1 MRNRRII
8 LPMSFCC
15 LLSSPVLAQT
25 ISGGTCS
32 ASTLK
37 GTYSLNL
44 TGRAITSTGAF
55 NGSYQGNG
63 TATFDG
69 QSNVTF
75 SGTDNTNL
83 ATGKSF
89 TYSGTYAVPSN
100 CYGTITLTTG
110 SSATFT
116 LVVWST
122 GQQFNIVGADS
133 TYIYSGAGNN
143 LQPALCATSTLSGEF
158 IYYASGF
165 TVSGTTQ
172 NGAGDESGVYQF
184 DGQGNVTASYSV
196 FSVGTT
202 PATALT
208 ATGSYSV
215 TSGCLA
221 TATLTDSTGKAN
233 TLNFVVN
240 GLNGNALDVLEAN
253 SQFVRTGPVH
263 AVFFNPSE
271 SISNAASGVIN
282 ATPPGSLFSIYGVG
296 LATRQLQ
303 EVGLPIPTTLLTT
316 SVTVNGEAAPL
327 FFVDTDQ
334 INAQMPWDIP
344 SGAVATV
351 IVKNGTATSN
361 PAAVFVP
368 ATGTPG
374 IILINN
380 RAAVTNQDNSLN
392 TGANGAKV
400 GDEVVAY
407 FLGGGPVQASGP
419 LVTGRASPAG
429 LSPVTGQ
436 ATVTVGGVQT
446 AVPFYVG
453 LTPGSVGLYQA
464 NFQVP
469 QLAKGTYPVVIT
481 IAGQA
486 SNAAVMTV
494 TN

>member
-1 MRNRRII
+1 
-8 LPMSFCC
+8 
-15 LLSSPVLAQT
+15 
-25 ISGGTCS
+25 
-32 ASTLK
+32 
-37 GTYSLNL
+37 
-44 TGRAITSTGAF
+44 
-55 NGSYQGNG
+55 
-63 TATFDG
+63 
-69 QSNVTF
+69 
-75 SGTDNTNL
+75 L

-110 SSATFT
+110 SSGTFT

-165 TVSGTTQ
+165 TLSGTTQ
-172 NGAGDESGVYQF
+172 AGAGDESGVYQF
-184 DGQGNVTASYSV
+184 DGQGNVTANYSV

-208 ATGSYSV
+208 ATGTYSV

-221 TATLTDSTGKAN
+221 TATLTDSTGKSN
-233 TLNFVVN
+233 SLNFVVN

-263 AVFFNPSE
+263 AAFFNPAE

-282 ATPPGSLFSIYGVG
+282 ATPPGSIFSIYGVG
-296 LATRQLQ
+296 LATRDMQ
-303 EVGLPIPTTLLTT
+303 EVGLPIPTSLLTT
-316 SVTVNGEAAPL
+316 SVTVNGVSAPL
-327 FFVDTDQ
+327 FYVSTGQ
-334 INAQMPWDIP
+334 INAQMPWEVQ
-344 SGAVATV
+344 GGTVATIV
-351 IVKNGTATSN
+351 VKNSTATSN
-361 PAAVFVP
+361 PAAVIVP

-380 RAAVTNQDNSLN
+380 RAAVTNQDGSLN
-392 TGANGAKV
+392 TGVNGAKV

-407 FLGGGPVQASGP
+407 FLGGGPVQNQTAQ
-419 LVTGRASPAG
+419 VTGRPAPSG
-429 LSPVTGQ
+429 LSPITGS
-436 ATVTVGGVQT
+436 ATVTVGGVL
-446 AVPFYVG
+446 APVVYYVG

-469 QLAKGTYPVVIT
+469 QLVRGTYPVVIT

-486 SNAAVMTV
+486 SNGPVMFV